1 MLENNQTALQKNK
14 SLTRLSSIQVMET
27 SLPVFAEKTVKDVK
41 KDNNTKN
48 LTPEQIADYCSEYNL
63 SK

>member
-1 MLENNQTALQKNK
+1 
-14 SLTRLSSIQVMET
+14 MET